1 MRADEPTGGP
11 EYLTRSLVARPC
23 SARADGVFVNNE
35 GAPRRSRVCADG
47 PFMSKYVYELLPNV
61 PCRDR
66 MVRTESVHPLLVHQS
81 SAARLDTSPCG
92 RAQKINDVEVSLP
105 RARGCAGDGLPQ
117 RPLGHGHSRVRADAP
132 IRLIERHD
140 QAPSLP
146 RARGCAGTDDP
157 VSEARESHS
166 RVRADAPSHAAL
178 ATLDCRHSRVR
189 ADAPIDQNLLVL
201 LDQVTPACARMR
213 RKEMV
218 TSPSCC
224 RSLPRARGC
233 AGLRGVSRDRRQ
245 VTPACARMTRER
257 PTPDPSLP
265 GHYRVRADAPDQDA
279 TAMRAALSGLR
290 ARMRRTTPKRLAA
303 GSLPRACGCSGV
315 SSPQRATSAS
325 APRTARTR
333 TGRRSRSCRRR
344 ST

>member
-1 MRADEPTGGP
+1 
-11 EYLTRSLVARPC
+11 
-23 SARADGVFVNNE
+23 
-35 GAPRRSRVCADG
+35 
-47 PFMSKYVYELLPNV
+47 MSKYVYELLPNV

-105 RARGCAGDGLPQ
+105 RARGCAGRLPEPSRQ
-117 RPLGHGHSRVRADAP
+117 VDRHSRVRADAP

-189 ADAPIDQNLLVL
+189 ADAPQERFRLVSNVL
-201 LDQVTPACARMR
+201 VTPACARMR
-213 RKEMV
+213 R
-218 TSPSCC
+218 
-224 RSLPRARGC
+224 
-233 AGLRGVSRDRRQ
+233 
-245 VTPACARMTRER
+245 
-257 PTPDPSLP
+257 
-265 GHYRVRADAPDQDA
+265 
-279 TAMRAALSGLR
+279 
-290 ARMRRTTPKRLAA
+290 
-303 GSLPRACGCSGV
+303 
-315 SSPQRATSAS
+315 
-325 APRTARTR
+325 
-333 TGRRSRSCRRR
+333 
-344 ST
+344 